1 MTQTMIRKLVSYIIN
16 AVAAYTIIGFVVVP
30 PLIHA
35 GIVLAGNHFLARELK
50 LGAVYFNP
58 LTLKLSLIAVDVRDT
73 IKLSSADID
82 LSWKDLQKALFNE
95 NNIRQLTLDK
105 IRINNPESD
114 FTLTENGQNNF
125 ASLLKEFPEQP
136 TSTETE
142 QEASASSLQFTV
154 NQIAIENG
162 RFGFTDYQFTD
173 NHSPFSLQLDQI
185 NIQGQSLGWPQTN
198 SIVNFST
205 QLNGEATVNS
215 KVDLALSGIPTEASA
230 SASISLNNINLT
242 DFQPI
247 INRFTYVDLTSG
259 LLDTR
264 TDINWQAESGVQLT
278 SDVTIN
284 QLQLDDSRTQE
295 TVAQWLQLQL
305 SKLSYQQTD
314 NRLEVGQLLLA
325 APSVVIAVDEKLQ
338 VNLASL
344 VKPIENTISS
354 EQEEVD
360 TTTATGTETPD
371 FSLAINRLAIENGA
385 MDFSDRSFQPGF
397 ATPIVNLNGEIDGFD
412 TRSKK
417 PATIK
422 IDGRVDRYAPVTIK
436 GALNPSSPLN
446 MTDLSMSFTNVELTT
461 LTPYSGRF
469 AGYSIQK
476 GRLHLDLNYQ
486 IKNHQLSATNQML
499 LDKLILG
506 SRVDSNE
513 AVDLPIRMALAL
525 LKDRNGQIDIT
536 LPISG
541 DLENPEFELGPVI
554 RMALVNLIT
563 NIISAP
569 FDLLA
574 SLVGG
579 SAEEMQFVTFEP
591 GQFSINRSE
600 QVESLDKLAKALR
613 DRPGLQLEVTGKTA
627 KDSDWPLVVKS
638 LLESELSQLWIK
650 ELKAQKKPIPE
661 KLILSTMDEET
672 RLRLLQNIAGTMMTS
687 ESSELNIE
695 RANADTI
702 TQHLLAQWPFNE
714 NAMRQLAIDR
724 AREIKDYLMDEGGLD
739 PQRIFLLSVQ
749 SLSEASAEKPSTEL
763 QLNAG

>member
-1 MTQTMIRKLVSYIIN
+1 MIRKLVSYIIN

>member
-1 MTQTMIRKLVSYIIN
+1 MIRKLVSYIIN

-82 LSWKDLQKALFNE
+82 LSWKDLQKALLTE

-142 QEASASSLQFTV
+142 KEGSSSSLQFTV

-173 NHSPFSLQLDQI
+173 GHSPFSLQLDQI

-198 SIVNFST
+198 STINFST

-215 KVDLALSGIPTEASA
+215 KVDLALSGIPSEAST

-247 INRFTYVDLTSG
+247 IHQFTYVDLTSG

-264 TDINWQAESGVQLT
+264 ADINWQAESGVQLT

-305 SKLSYQQTD
+305 SALSYQQKD
-314 NRLEVGQLLLA
+314 NRLEIGQLLLA

-360 TTTATGTETPD
+360 ITTATGTETPD

-513 AVDLPIRMALAL
+513 AVDLPIRLALAL

-627 KDSDWPLVVKS
+627 KDSDWPLVARS
-638 LLESELSQLWIK
+638 LLESELTQRWIK
-650 ELKAQKKPIPE
+650 ELKAQKKPVPE
-661 KLILSTMDEET
+661 KLILSTMDEDT
-672 RLRLLQNIAGTMMTS
+672 HLRLLKTIAGTMMTS
-687 ESSELNIE
+687 ESDELNIE
-695 RANADTI
+695 QANADTI

-749 SLSEASAEKPSTEL
+749 NLSEGSAEKPSTEL

>member
-1 MTQTMIRKLVSYIIN
+1 MIRKLVSYIIN

-82 LSWKDLQKALFNE
+82 LSWKDLQKALLTE

-142 QEASASSLQFTV
+142 KEGSSSSLQFTV

-173 NHSPFSLQLDQI
+173 GHSPFSLQLDQI

-198 SIVNFST
+198 STINFST

-215 KVDLALSGIPTEASA
+215 KVDLALSGIASEAST

-247 INRFTYVDLTSG
+247 IHQFTYVDLTSG

-264 TDINWQAESGVQLT
+264 ADINWQAESGVQLT

-338 VNLASL
+338 VNLANL
-344 VKPIENTISS
+344 VKPIENTTSS

-397 ATPIVNLNGEIDGFD
+397 ATPIVNLNDEIDGFD

-541 DLENPEFELGPVI
+541 DLDNPEFELGPVI

-579 SAEEMQFVTFEP
+579 SAEEMQFVAFEP

-627 KDSDWPLVVKS
+627 KDSDWPLVARS
-638 LLESELSQLWIK
+638 LLESELTQLWIK
-650 ELKAQKKPIPE
+650 ELKGQKKPVPE
-661 KLILSTMDEET
+661 KLILSTMDEDT
-672 RLRLLQNIAGTMMTS
+672 HLRLLQTIAGTMMTS
-687 ESSELNIE
+687 ESAELNIE
-695 RANADTI
+695 QANADTI

-724 AREIKDYLMDEGGLD
+724 ARKIKDYLMDEGGLD

-749 SLSEASAEKPSTEL
+749 NLSEGSAEKPSTEL

>member
-1 MTQTMIRKLVSYIIN
+1 MIRKLVSYIIN

-82 LSWKDLQKALFNE
+82 LSWKYLQKALFDE

-278 SDVTIN
+278 SDITIN

-613 DRPGLQLEVTGKTA
+613 DRLGLQLEVTGKTA
-627 KDSDWPLVVKS
+627 KDSDWPLVARS
-638 LLESELSQLWIK
+638 LLESELTQLWIK

-749 SLSEASAEKPSTEL
+749 SLSEGSAEKPSTEL

>member
-1 MTQTMIRKLVSYIIN
+1 MIRKLVSYIIN
-16 AVAAYTIIGFVVVP
+16 AVAAYTIIGFVIVP
-30 PLIHA
+30 PLIHT

-58 LTLKLSLIAVDVRDT
+58 LTLNLSLIAVDVRDT
-73 IKLSSADID
+73 IKLSSAEVD
-82 LSWKDLQKALFNE
+82 LSWKDLQKALLTE
-95 NNIRQLTLDK
+95 NNTRQLTLDK

-142 QEASASSLQFTV
+142 KEGSSSSLQFTV

-173 NHSPFSLQLDQI
+173 GHSPFSLQLDQI

-198 SIVNFST
+198 STVSFST
-205 QLNGEATVNS
+205 HLNGEATVNS
-215 KVDLALSGIPTEASA
+215 KVDLALSGIASEAST

-247 INRFTYVDLTSG
+247 VNRFTYVDLTSG

-264 TDINWQAESGVQLT
+264 ADINWQAESGVQLT

-305 SKLSYQQTD
+305 SALSYRQKD
-314 NRLEVGQLLLA
+314 NRLEIGQLLLA

-360 TTTATGTETPD
+360 TTTATGTETPE

-417 PATIK
+417 PATIE

-436 GALNPSSPLN
+436 GALNPSSPLD

-476 GRLHLDLNYQ
+476 GRLH
-486 IKNHQLSATNQML
+486 
-499 LDKLILG
+499 
-506 SRVDSNE
+506 
-513 AVDLPIRMALAL
+513 
-525 LKDRNGQIDIT
+525 
-536 LPISG
+536 
-541 DLENPEFELGPVI
+541 
-554 RMALVNLIT
+554 
-563 NIISAP
+563 
-569 FDLLA
+569 
-574 SLVGG
+574 
-579 SAEEMQFVTFEP
+579 
-591 GQFSINRSE
+591 
-600 QVESLDKLAKALR
+600 
-613 DRPGLQLEVTGKTA
+613 
-627 KDSDWPLVVKS
+627 
-638 LLESELSQLWIK
+638 WI
-650 ELKAQKKPIPE
+650 
-661 KLILSTMDEET
+661 
-672 RLRLLQNIAGTMMTS
+672 
-687 ESSELNIE
+687 
-695 RANADTI
+695 
-702 TQHLLAQWPFNE
+702 
-714 NAMRQLAIDR
+714 
-724 AREIKDYLMDEGGLD
+724 
-739 PQRIFLLSVQ
+739 
-749 SLSEASAEKPSTEL
+749 
-763 QLNAG
+763 

>member
-1 MTQTMIRKLVSYIIN
+1 MIRKLVSYIIN

-82 LSWKDLQKALFNE
+82 LSWKDLQKALLTE

-142 QEASASSLQFTV
+142 KEGSSSSLQFTV

-173 NHSPFSLQLDQI
+173 GHSPFSLQLDQI

-198 SIVNFST
+198 STINFST

-215 KVDLALSGIPTEASA
+215 KVDLALSGIPSEAST

-247 INRFTYVDLTSG
+247 IHQFTYVDLTSG

-264 TDINWQAESGVQLT
+264 ADINWQAESGVQLT

-344 VKPIENTISS
+344 VKPIENTTSS

-541 DLENPEFELGPVI
+541 DLDNPEFELGPVI

-579 SAEEMQFVTFEP
+579 SAEEMQFVAFEP

-627 KDSDWPLVVKS
+627 KDSDWPLVARS
-638 LLESELSQLWIK
+638 LLESELTQLWIK
-650 ELKAQKKPIPE
+650 ELKGQKKPVPE
-661 KLILSTMDEET
+661 KLILSTMDEDT
-672 RLRLLQNIAGTMMTS
+672 HLRLLQTIAGTMMTS
-687 ESSELNIE
+687 ESAELNIE
-695 RANADTI
+695 QANADTI

-749 SLSEASAEKPSTEL
+749 NLSEGSAEKPSTEL

>member
-1 MTQTMIRKLVSYIIN
+1 MIRKLVSYIIN

-73 IKLSSADID
+73 MKLYSADID
-82 LSWKDLQKALFNE
+82 LSWKDLQKALLTE

-142 QEASASSLQFTV
+142 KEGSSSSLQFTV

-173 NHSPFSLQLDQI
+173 GHSPFSLQLDQI
-185 NIQGQSLGWPQTN
+185 NIQGQSLGWPQAD

-205 QLNGEATVNS
+205 QLNGEAVVNS
-215 KVDLALSGIPTEASA
+215 KVDLALSGIPSEASA

-264 TDINWQAESGVQLT
+264 ADINWQAESGVQLT

-305 SKLSYQQTD
+305 SALSYQQKD
-314 NRLEVGQLLLA
+314 NRLEIGQLLLA

-360 TTTATGTETPD
+360 ITTATGTETPD

-513 AVDLPIRMALAL
+513 AVDLPIRLALAL

-627 KDSDWPLVVKS
+627 KDSDWPLVARS
-638 LLESELSQLWIK
+638 LLESELTQRWIK
-650 ELKAQKKPIPE
+650 EL
-661 KLILSTMDEET
+661 
-672 RLRLLQNIAGTMMTS
+672 
-687 ESSELNIE
+687 
-695 RANADTI
+695 
-702 TQHLLAQWPFNE
+702 
-714 NAMRQLAIDR
+714 
-724 AREIKDYLMDEGGLD
+724 
-739 PQRIFLLSVQ
+739 
-749 SLSEASAEKPSTEL
+749 
-763 QLNAG
+763 